1 EKNKEDALNRLQEL
15 IKAAA
20 LQDKKRIKTKPTR
33 ASQRRRLDS
42 KNKQGAKKQQRKKV
56 LY

>member
-1 EKNKEDALNRLQEL
+1 
-15 IKAAA
+15 
-20 LQDKKRIKTKPTR
+20 R